1 MAEPKFSR
9 RTLLMGAAAVGLGA
23 AGLIATTGP
32 PFGRGARTISFWHL
46 FSGGDG
52 ERMNQMLDAF
62 AQSGS
67 GVKVEP
73 VTLTWGPPYY
83 TKLQLA
89 AVGGR
94 PPDVAVSHATP
105 LASPPPAGLRSL
117 APAGLV
123 QELTP
128 ELLGRHGI
136 TLDKFQPA
144 VWKRGQFD
152 GRQYAIPL

>member
-1 MAEPKFSR
+1 MADQPVFTR
-9 RTLLMGAAAVGLGA
+9 RRLLTGAAALGLGA
-23 AGLIATTGP
+23 AGVIATTGP

-67 GVKVEP
+67 EVKVEP

-94 PPDVAVSHATP
+94 PPAVAVAHATR
-105 LASPPPAGLRSL
+105 LASPAAAPPPPPPPPPPPWPRPGPPASWRSSPPSCSRRT
-117 APAGLV
+117 ASHRTSSSRRCGSA
-123 QELTP
+123 
-128 ELLGRHGI
+128 
-136 TLDKFQPA
+136 
-144 VWKRGQFD
+144 
-152 GRQYAIPL
+152 